1 MYVLFRNFLN
11 NIKQKIPISY
21 TIQQIK
27 DKYTNE
33 ESIEYNSFLNSW
45 YIKQLV

>member
-1 MYVLFRNFLN
+1 MNVLFRNILN
-11 NIKQKIPISY
+11 KIKQKIPISY

-33 ESIEYNSFLNSW
+33 ESIEYNSFSNGW
-45 YIKQLV
+45 YKFPI

>member
-1 MYVLFRNFLN
+1 MSVLFRNILN

-27 DKYTNE
+27 DRYTNE
-33 ESIEYNSFLNSW
+33 ETIEYNSFLNGW
-45 YIKQLV
+45 YKFPI

>member
-1 MYVLFRNFLN
+1 MNMLFRNILN

-21 TIQQIK
+21 TIHQIK

-33 ESIEYNSFLNSW
+33 ETIEYNLFLNSW
-45 YIKQLV
+45 YKFPI